1 MIHSLNFTILRDW
14 PKHKV
19 GSEHFL
25 KGHQYREGGSV
36 CGKEGSVLGHRD
48 VCRSEEGKKG
58 KDFSRLPD
66 T

>member
-19 GSEHFL
+19 GSGHFL
-25 KGHQYREGGSV
+25 KGHLRERGSV
-36 CGKEGSVLGHRD
+36 CGKEGGVLGHRED
-48 VCRSEEGKKG
+48 VCRSEEWKKG
-58 KDFSRLPD
+58 KDFSRLLD